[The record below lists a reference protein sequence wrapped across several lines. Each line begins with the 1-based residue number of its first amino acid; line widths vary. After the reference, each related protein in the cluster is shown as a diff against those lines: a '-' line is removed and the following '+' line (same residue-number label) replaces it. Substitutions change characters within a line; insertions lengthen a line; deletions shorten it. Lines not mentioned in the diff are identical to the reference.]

1 MQNDFPA
8 FPYPEHLMPAL
19 RWQPVSSPI
28 TNREVAGDARTCID
42 KLLDDQRR
50 IYAWAQSH
58 HLAVLSIN
66 ADRNGAYICVAAQP
80 SLYRLLGDECTK
92 VCSRI
97 ENGLALEYW
106 IGLVGE
112 IRVFWREVKCVH

>member
-1 MQNDFPA
+1 MQEIPE

-19 RWQPVSSPI
+19 RWQPVSRPI
-28 TNREVAGDARTCID
+28 TEREKSSDPRSCID

-50 IYAWAQSH
+50 IFNWAQSE

-66 ADRNGAYICVAAQP
+66 ADRNGAYACVAAQAA
-80 SLYRLLGDECTK
+80 LYKIFGDECAK
-92 VCSRI
+92 VHERS
-97 ENGLALEYW
+97 ENGVVLEYW